1 MNTLLQLNPKKRTP
15 TWFLEQLQNNKVL
28 LHVII
33 RPETRELTCIYS
45 YHLTS
50 AGLIGV
56 YGANPVK
63 KWTST
68 DKTCFYID
76 IYSEWFDS
84 YTQAEF
90 LSLAYSIN
98 CNGSWFISHDCKN
111 VHGPLELELTEL
123 WLESHPENYIDEEI
137 ED

>member
-1 MNTLLQLNPKKRTP
+1 MNTPIQLKPGKRTP
-15 TWFLEQLQNNKVL
+15 ALFLKQLQNNRVL

-33 RPETRELTCIYS
+33 EPETRELTCIYS

-56 YGANPVK
+56 YGINPVK
-63 KWTST
+63 KWSSA
-68 DKTCFYID
+68 DKTRFYID
-76 IYSEWFDS
+76 IYSEWFDN

-90 LSLAYSIN
+90 LWFAHSIN
-98 CNGSWFISHDCKN
+98 CDGSWFISDECKN
-111 VHGPLELELTEL
+111 VHGPLELELLEH
-123 WLESHPENYIDEEI
+123 WLESHPENHIDEEV